1 MNKLKNHALKILY
14 VASLAGV
21 GFSFLGSLL
30 NSKLLSKESFGDWK
44 YLQNYVIL
52 ISYLVNFGLYYSGG
66 RLIAATDNKTK
77 IRVYKGYLVY
87 FAMTGVLVII
97 LSTLVSGI
105 FFPKLLNQNLFHLA
119 LVLMPFFIVNT
130 LTFYFES
137 TYQAEGKLLSLAV
150 YKLAPPFVYV
160 TLLYA
165 LKFFSQGSIYYNA
178 ILYYVS
184 YFVVFMILLW
194 SDRPIFKRNTSEW
207 TDLKLQHK
215 SYGVHLYWGSLW
227 GVGAMYLLPILIG
240 FFNINNVEV
249 GHYGLAMSFIMPLT
263 LLPGL
268 VGTSYF
274 KKYIKLPTIPA
285 VAFKKVLLSSF
296 ALLLL
301 LLFGADIMIDL
312 LLGAKYKEVAA
323 LIKIGAFGAILHGLA
338 DFVNKFLMAKGES
351 KYLKKVAIATGLV
364 QLFSSLILIKF
375 FSATGG
381 VIAKSLGSLVFFSA
395 LYIYYYKKYI
405 IQKSEGIKIV
415 IQEEELASSVNNQEG
430 I

>member
-1 MNKLKNHALKILY
+1 MNKLQKHGLKILY
-14 VASLAGV
+14 IASLAGV

-44 YLQNYVIL
+44 YLQNYLVL

-77 IRVYKGYLVY
+77 IRVYKGYLLY

-97 LSTLVSGI
+97 LSIIISGV
-105 FFPKLLNQNLFHLA
+105 FFPKVLHENLFHLA

-137 TYQAEGKLLSLAV
+137 VYQAEGKLLSLAV
-150 YKLAPPFVYV
+150 YKLAAPLVYV

-165 LKFFSQGSIYYNA
+165 LKSFSEGSIYYNA
-178 ILYYVS
+178 VLYYIS

-194 SDRPIFKRNTSEW
+194 NDKPIFKRNTSEW
-207 TDLKLQHK
+207 KDLKLQHK

-227 GVGAMYLLPILIG
+227 SVGVMYLLPILVG
-240 FFNINNVEV
+240 LFNINNVEV
-249 GHYGLAMSFIMPLT
+249 GSYGLALSFMMPLT
-263 LLPGL
+263 LIPGL

-274 KKYIKLPTIPA
+274 KQYIKLQTIPR
-285 VAFKKVLLSSF
+285 VAFKKVLISSS
-296 ALLLL
+296 ALFIFLI
-301 LLFGADIMIDL
+301 FGADFFIDL
-312 LLGAKYKEVAA
+312 LLGAKYKDVAS
-323 LIKIGAFGAILHGLA
+323 LIKIGALGAILHGLG

-351 KYLKKVAIATGLV
+351 KYLKKVSIAMGVV
-364 QLFSSLILIKF
+364 QLISSLILIKL

-381 VIAKSLGSLVFFSA
+381 VIAKSLGSLIFFAA
-395 LYIYYYKKYI
+395 LYIFYYKKYV

-415 IQEEELASSVNNQEG
+415 IQEEEVLKSENLPAN
-430 I
+430 